1 MQPLVDI
8 LRALSG
14 AGVSF
19 VVVGGVAVVLQGHPR
34 MTADLDL
41 VVDLSVDNVRKTV
54 DVLEHLG
61 LVPRLPVAAD
71 QFADPEVRRRWVEER
86 NLTVFSMYD
95 PDDPMR
101 VVDIF
106 ADPPI
111 NFSVL
116 HSDAAVMD
124 VGGTQVSVASRAH
137 LIEMKQ
143 LAGRAQDLADI
154 EALQALDS
162 DE

>member
-8 LRALSG
+8 LRALRD
-14 AGVSF
+14 ADVSF
-19 VVVGGVAVVLQGHPR
+19 VVVGGVAVVLHGHPR

-41 VVDLSVDNVRKTV
+41 AVDLSVDNVRQTL
-54 DVLEHLG
+54 DALEALG
-61 LVPRLPVAAD
+61 LVPRLPVATD

-86 NLTVFSMYD
+86 NMTVFSMHD
-95 PDDPMR
+95 PDDPRR

-111 NFSVL
+111 DFSAL
-116 HSDAAVMD
+116 RRDAQVMD
-124 VGGTQVSVASRAH
+124 VGGTRVHVASRAH
-137 LIEMKQ
+137 LIQMKK

-154 EALQALDS
+154 EALHALGS